1 MVVEVTATD
10 YDSLTIESDNDSCE
24 STQSSST
31 TTSVGKSILDCLHVT
46 IPIHMI

>member
-1 MVVEVTATD
+1 MAVEVTDVTATD
-10 YDSLTIESDNDSCE
+10 SIESDNDSCE